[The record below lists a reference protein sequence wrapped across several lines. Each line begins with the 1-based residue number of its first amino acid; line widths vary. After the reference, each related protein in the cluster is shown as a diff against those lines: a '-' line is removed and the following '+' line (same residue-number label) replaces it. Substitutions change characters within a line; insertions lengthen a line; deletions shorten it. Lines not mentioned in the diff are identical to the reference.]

1 MIKALINKRMF
12 QVYLYICL
20 VAIEFLA
27 TTTTVHIELVES
39 MWDKSNHFIAFFVL
53 YILLSLAYPK
63 LTLAFKT
70 VLLLAFGLQIE
81 LVQEFSGRSPFSS
94 FDMLADSIGI
104 LIGIVTIYFLK
115 QTKSYRS
122 FFISSI

>member
-1 MIKALINKRMF
+1 MIKTLFSPKKF
-12 QVYLYICL
+12 QIYFYICL

-27 TTTTVHIELVES
+27 TTTTVHIELIES

-53 YILLSLAYPK
+53 YILLSLGYRNV
-63 LTLAFKT
+63 TLYYKIA
-70 VLLLAFGLQIE
+70 LLFAFGLQIE
-81 LVQEFSGRSPFSS
+81 LVQDFSGRSPFST

-104 LIGIVTIYFLK
+104 LIGILTIYFFR
-115 QTKSYRS
+115 QTKLYKS

>member
-1 MIKALINKRMF
+1 MIKALFSSKSFLIYF
-12 QVYLYICL
+12 FISL

-53 YILLSLAYPK
+53 YILLSLGYQN
-63 LTLAFKT
+63 LTLVFKV
-70 VLLLAFGLQIE
+70 VLLFVFGLQIE
-81 LVQEFSGRSPFSS
+81 IVQELSGRSPFSTL
-94 FDMLADSIGI
+94 DMLADSIGI
-104 LIGIVTIYFLK
+104 LVGILTIYFFK
-115 QTKSYRS
+115 QTKFYKS

>member
-1 MIKALINKRMF
+1 MIKALFSSKSFLIYF
-12 QVYLYICL
+12 FISL

-53 YILLSLAYPK
+53 YILLSLGYQN
-63 LTLAFKT
+63 LTLYLKVVFLFT
-70 VLLLAFGLQIE
+70 FGLQIE
-81 LVQEFSGRSPFSS
+81 IVQELSGRSPFSTL
-94 FDMLADSIGI
+94 DMLADSIGI
-104 LIGIVTIYFLK
+104 LVGILTIYFFK
-115 QTKSYRS
+115 QTKFYKS